1 MGDLKRIFTLL
12 EVLHVPAGKSDPDLV
27 HAGLLALFNSDLSL
41 NGGSNVSH
49 VYEVSFEQLKKMKKR
64 KNEYT

>member
-49 VYEVSFEQLKKMKKR
+49 VYEVSFEQLKK
-64 KNEYT
+64 KNEEEKK